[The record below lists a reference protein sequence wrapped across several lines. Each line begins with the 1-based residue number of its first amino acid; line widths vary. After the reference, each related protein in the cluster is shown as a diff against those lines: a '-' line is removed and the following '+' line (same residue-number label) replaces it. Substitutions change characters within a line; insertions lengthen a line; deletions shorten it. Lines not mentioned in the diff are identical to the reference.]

1 MFLFVAF
8 LRKCEKLCA
17 FNVEKA
23 KKAKFENVLYGK
35 LKNDLLCGII
45 FSKGGVTMK
54 YKNPIIPGFN
64 PDPSI
69 CRVGE
74 DFYLVTSTFEF
85 FPGVPIYHSKNL
97 VNWELINHCLTRDS
111 QLPLEGAVVSKGIY
125 APTIRYYNGT
135 FFMTTTNVSKGGHF
149 IVHTKDI
156 YKEWSEPAYVDQGG
170 IDPSLF
176 WDDDGRC
183 YFVSNGLDEND
194 RVSIYLCEL
203 DPFTGEKY
211 TKTTL
216 ISYGCGGR
224 YPEAPHIYKKN
235 GYYYLMLAE
244 GGTEYGHME
253 TMQRSKNIYG
263 PYEKCPHNPI
273 LSHRDTPG
281 PIQAT
286 GHADIVEDQNGN
298 WWLVCLAVR
307 PMKDVH
313 LHHLGRESF
322 LAPVVWNED
331 GWPVVGNEGK
341 IDFEMDAPL
350 PGPSPLPVSLD
361 FCDNFDQDKLDL
373 RWSFVRNPRRE
384 NYALSKG
391 ELSLIGGD
399 DLSCE
404 GGQPTIILARQ
415 QAFDMELVAQLEG
428 RVDEGQRSG
437 VSAFYNSFYHYD
449 IFVTQ
454 EQGKHKVCLRK
465 RVSDID
471 TVVESHFIDY
481 TGSIRFKIES
491 NEEWY
496 TFFYEK
502 DGVFVELGRGR
513 TVMLATEVTYP
524 MSFTGTFLGVFTEQG
539 KIAVKSVSAK
549 ELK

>member
-1 MFLFVAF
+1 
-8 LRKCEKLCA
+8 
-17 FNVEKA
+17 
-23 KKAKFENVLYGK
+23 
-35 LKNDLLCGII
+35 
-45 FSKGGVTMK
+45 MK

-85 FPGVPIYHSKNL
+85 FPGVPVYHSKTL
-97 VNWELINHCLTRDS
+97 VNWELINYCLTDDT

-125 APTIRYYNGT
+125 APTIRYYDGT
-135 FFMTTTNVSKGGHF
+135 FFMTTTNVSTGGHF
-149 IVHTKDI
+149 IVHTKDV
-156 YKEWSEPAYVDQGG
+156 YGKWSEPAWVDQGG

-176 WDDDGRC
+176 WDDDGTC
-183 YFVSNGLDEND
+183 YFVSNGLDEKN
-194 RVSIYLCEL
+194 RVSIYLCQV
-203 DPFTGEKY
+203 DPYTGEKH
-211 TKTTL
+211 TSTQL

-263 PYEKCPHNPI
+263 PYEACPHNPI
-273 LSHRDTPG
+273 LTHRDTPG

-307 PMKDVH
+307 PVRDRH

-341 IDFEMDAPL
+341 IDFEMEGPL
-350 PGPSPLPVSLD
+350 PGPAPTPVSHG
-361 FCDNFDQDKLDL
+361 FCDSFEGDGLDL

-384 NYALSKG
+384 NYILKKGRLTLRGGSDSLST
-391 ELSLIGGD
+391 
-399 DLSCE
+399 E
-404 GGQPTIILARQ
+404 GGHPTMIAARQ
-415 QAFDMELVAQLEG
+415 EEFDMEIVARLEG
-428 RVDEGQRSG
+428 DVAKGQCSG
-437 VSAFYNSFYHYD
+437 ISAFYNSYFHYD
-449 IFVTQ
+449 ILVTKD
-454 EQGKHKVCLRK
+454 GDGHKVCLRK
-465 RVSDID
+465 RVADID
-471 TVVESHFIDY
+471 VVVAARPVEY
-481 TGSIRFKIES
+481 NGSIRLKIVS
-491 NEEWY
+491 DADWY
-496 TFFYEK
+496 MFFYEN
-502 DGVFVELGRGR
+502 DGGFVELGRGK
-513 TVMLATEVTYP
+513 TALLSTEVTDP
-524 MSFTGTFLGVFTEQG
+524 MTFTGTFIGVFTEG
-539 KIAVKSVSAK
+539 GAIDVTRVTAK
-549 ELK
+549 EL